1 MSPAARMRAVYVA
14 ELVLVLAAVVG
25 GSFPGLISLSTMH
38 FADDGEGVIITFSR
52 FQLVLSMAMS
62 VPIAV
67 LLLTFLVLPGHWL
80 RTLRVQGIVA
90 VLLLLPSA
98 VSALATWNQPEYSAS
113 FAVHPALRLLL
124 VVLPFLALGSL
135 ATTFKGEQ
143 RPWLGWGLTMA
154 LVTAGSVLNVAGGF
168 LALMEISDWV

>member
-25 GSFPGLISLSTMH
+25 GAFPGLISLSTMH
-38 FADDGEGVIITFSR
+38 LADDGEGVVITFSR
-52 FQLVLSMAMS
+52 FQLVLSMALS

-67 LLLTFLVLPGHWL
+67 LLLTFVVLPGHWL

-98 VSALATWNQPEYSAS
+98 ISALVTWNQPEYSAS
-113 FAVHPALRLLL
+113 FAVHPVLRLLL

-135 ATTFKGEQ
+135 ATTFGGEQ
-143 RPWLGWGLTMA
+143 RRWLGLGLTMTM
-154 LVTAGSVLNVAGGF
+154 VTTGSVLNVAGGF
-168 LALMEISDWV
+168 MALMEISDWV